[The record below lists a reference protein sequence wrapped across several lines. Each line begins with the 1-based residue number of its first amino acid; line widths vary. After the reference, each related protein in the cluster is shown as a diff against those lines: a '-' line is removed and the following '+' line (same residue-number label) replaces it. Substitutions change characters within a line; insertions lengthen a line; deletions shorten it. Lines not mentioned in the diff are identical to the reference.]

1 MDKKIEKIINQL
13 EEAIKHL
20 KEIETNKEDRHKT
33 DSESNAKR
41 CVLTAIGYWMDLR
54 ELRRPRERNK

>member
-1 MDKKIEKIINQL
+1 MDKIEKIINQL

-20 KEIETNKEDRHKT
+20 KEIKTNEVDKHKT

-41 CVLTAIGYWMDLR
+41 CVLQAIGY
-54 ELRRPRERNK
+54 

>member
-41 CVLTAIGYWMDLR
+41 CVLTAIGY
-54 ELRRPRERNK
+54 